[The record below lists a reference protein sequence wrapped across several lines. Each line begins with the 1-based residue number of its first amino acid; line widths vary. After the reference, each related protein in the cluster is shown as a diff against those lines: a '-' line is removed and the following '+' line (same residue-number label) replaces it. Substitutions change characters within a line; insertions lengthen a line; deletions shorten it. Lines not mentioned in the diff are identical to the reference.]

1 VYVLDRYEL
10 IELPGDVYFVES
22 LPVALD
28 PVDLALIVTLS
39 VLVAF
44 VATIY
49 PARQA
54 SRLLPVEAIRH
65 E

>member
-1 VYVLDRYEL
+1 VVL
-10 IELPGDVYFVES
+10 IFF
-22 LPVALD
+22 A
-28 PVDLALIVTLS
+28 S
-39 VLVAF
+39 VLVAL

-54 SRLLPVEAIRH
+54 SRLEAVEAIRH

>member
-1 VYVLDRYEL
+1 MTFEFDGRTQGNRIVTGV
-10 IELPGDVYFVES
+10 IELTRLGYWP
-22 LPVALD
+22 LA
-28 PVDLALIVTLS
+28 ALIFFAS
-39 VLVAF
+39 VLVAL

-54 SRLLPVEAIRH
+54 SRLEAVEAIRH